1 MSRATVESM
10 ARGSAKRIAP
20 DPTYYP
26 TSDHMGEST
35 LHRVIV
41 ALLHALVIDWMRSKK
56 KHVFVGADQFIYFR
70 QHAPTVAVAPDVYVL
85 PGVSPDAHFA
95 SWKIWEQD
103 GVVPSFAF
111 ECVSDDWLK
120 DHRDGPPKYDEIGT
134 AELVI
139 YDPGYRDAP
148 TERLRWQVW
157 RRVGKRGLVRV
168 EGTNADRVRSKQL
181 GCWLR
186 VVDDR
191 VRLATGEHG
200 EAVVP
205 TPDERAASAEARA
218 AALEAEIVELR
229 AKLSR

>member
-1 MSRATVESM
+1 MTRATVDAM
-10 ARGSAKRIAP
+10 ARVAKRIPA

-26 TSDHMGEST
+26 TSDNMGEST

-41 ALLHALVIDWMRSKK
+41 ALLHALVIDWCSAKK
-56 KHVFVGADQFIYFR
+56 KRVFVGADQFIYFR
-70 QHAPTVAVAPDVYVL
+70 QHAPTIAVAPDVYLL
-85 PGVSPDAHFA
+85 PGIAPDTHFA
-95 SWKIWEQD
+95 SWKIWERG
-103 GVVPSFAF
+103 GVAPSFAF

-148 TERLRWQVW
+148 SERLRWQVW

-168 EGTNADRVRSKQL
+168 EGTNGDRVKSKQL

-186 VVDDR
+186 VVGEH

-200 EAVVP
+200 ETIVP
-205 TPDERAASAEARA
+205 SAAERAEAAERRA
-218 AALEAEIVELR
+218 ELAEQRLAALEE
-229 AKLSR
+229 K

>member
-1 MSRATVESM
+1 M
-10 ARGSAKRIAP
+10 ARVAKRIPA

-26 TSDHMGEST
+26 TSDNMGEST

-41 ALLHALVIDWMRSKK
+41 ALLHALVIDWCSAKK
-56 KHVFVGADQFIYFR
+56 KRVFVGADQFIYFR
-70 QHAPTVAVAPDVYVL
+70 QHAPTIAVAPDVYIL
-85 PGVSPDAHFA
+85 PGVAPDAHFA
-95 SWKIWEQD
+95 SWKIWERD
-103 GVVPSFAF
+103 GIAPSFAF

-148 TERLRWQVW
+148 SERLRWQVW

-168 EGTNADRVRSKQL
+168 EGTNGDRVKSKQL

-186 VVDDR
+186 VVGEH

-200 EAVVP
+200 ETIVP
-205 TPDERAASAEARA
+205 SVAELAESANERAANAEQRAASAERE
-218 AALEAEIVELR
+218 LEALR